1 MVHIRNDE
9 PVPGLLGLNYSIGNS
24 KKGGETVWNSSE
36 PTHIAGNESMEIGII
51 STIPPQE
58 LYLSPF
64 LSLNRHETRL
74 ALPDVDTETR
84 LSAEPFIGSRPS
96 DWMPAQDL
104 DEGFS
109 IVSDTVNGNAGDG
122 TPRQFRGMELELDQG
137 LPAANVMFGLP
148 SVWSRPEKPFC
159 WGKYRQI
166 YAP

>member
-36 PTHIAGNESMEIGII
+36 PTRIAGNESMEIGII

-64 LSLNRHETRL
+64 LSLNRHDTRL
-74 ALPDVDTETR
+74 ALSDVDTETR
-84 LSAEPFIGSRPS
+84 LSAELFIGSHPS
-96 DWMPAQDL
+96 DWMPAQTDGIIIDDL

-109 IVSDTVNGNAGDG
+109 IVSDTVNGNAGDD
-122 TPRQFRGMELELDQG
+122 TPQQFRGMEVQ
-137 LPAANVMFGLP
+137 
-148 SVWSRPEKPFC
+148 
-159 WGKYRQI
+159 
-166 YAP
+166 